1 MIKDKNYLLNIS
13 ERILTK
19 AKKLGA
25 TDASVVVSNSVL
37 EDISYRNKKIDGS
50 IRSENLSAELTT
62 YFGKKKSSL
71 ISSNLKENILDELVE
86 KCFVATKITP
96 EDELN
101 SLPDKDLHFKG
112 LKELDLFDKTHLDNK
127 EKINYLKEAEDV
139 AFSVPKI
146 VNTNGSGFSE
156 KKK

>member
-25 TDASVVVSNSVL
+25 TDASILVSNSVS
-37 EDISYRNKKIDGS
+37 EDINYRNKKIDGS
-50 IRSENLSAELTT
+50 KRSENLGAKLTT

-71 ISSNLKENILDELVE
+71 TSSNLKEDVLDELVE
-86 KCFVATKITP
+86 KCFITTKITP

-101 SLPDKDLHFKG
+101 SLQD
-112 LKELDLFDKTHLDNK
+112 KEL
-127 EKINYLKEAEDV
+127 
-139 AFSVPKI
+139 
-146 VNTNGSGFSE
+146 
-156 KKK
+156 